1 MTDISVSKT
10 NYQVEKL
17 SWLLDRG
24 GWEFDNITLDVSSFT
39 AGTHYP
45 NGFIPSGVPLGKI
58 TATGLYGP
66 YDNAAADGREVFR
79 GHLGISTKVPNPADT
94 TKDAGAPLVF
104 AAVVKESKLPVAIDA
119 AGKADVAGWIR
130 YL

>member
-24 GWEFDNITLDVSSFT
+24 GWEFDNITLDISSFT

-66 YDNAAADGREVFR
+66 YDNAAADGREVCR

>member
-10 NYQVEKL
+10 TYQTEKL

-24 GWEFDNITLDVSSFT
+24 GWEMDNVTLDISAFT

-45 NGFIPSGVPLGKI
+45 NGFIPSGTNLGKI
-58 TATGLYGP
+58 TATGIYGP
-66 YDNAAADGREVFR
+66 YDNAAVDGREVFR
-79 GHLGISTKVPNPADT
+79 GHLGISTKVPNIADT
-94 TKDAGAPLVF
+94 TKDAGAPLLF
-104 AAVVKESKLPVAIDA
+104 AAVVKESKLPAAVDA
-119 AGKADVAGWIR
+119 AGKTDVAGWIR

>member
-10 NYQVEKL
+10 NFQTEKL

-24 GWEFDNITLDVSSFT
+24 GWEWDNITLDISTFT
-39 AGTHYP
+39 PATHYP
-45 NGFIPSGVPLGKI
+45 NGFIPSGTNLAKI
-58 TATGLYGP
+58 TATNLYGP
-66 YDNAAADGREVFR
+66 YDDAAVDGRAVMA
-79 GHLGISTKVPNPADT
+79 GHLGASTKVPNPADT
-94 TKDAGAPLVF
+94 TKGAGAPLLF
-104 AAVVKESKLPVAIDA
+104 AGVVKSSKLPIAVDT

>member
-17 SWLLDRG
+17 SWLLDDG
-24 GWEFDNITLDVSSFT
+24 GWEKESITLDISTFT

-45 NGFIPSGVPLGKI
+45 NGFIPSGTNLGKI
-58 TATGLYGP
+58 TATNLYGP
-66 YDNAAADGREVFR
+66 YDDTATDGRQTLR

-104 AAVVKESKLPVAIDA
+104 AAVVKESKLPATVDA
-119 AGKADVAGWIR
+119 AGKTDVAGWIR
-130 YL
+130 YV

>member
-24 GWEFDNITLDVSSFT
+24 GWEFDNITLDISSFT

-45 NGFIPSGVPLGKI
+45 NGYIPSGANLGKI

-66 YDNAAADGREVFR
+66 YDNTATDGREVFR

-94 TKDAGAPLVF
+94 TKDAGAPLCF
-104 AAVVKESKLPVAIDA
+104 AAVVKESKLPFALDA
-119 AGKADVAGWIR
+119 AGKTDVAGWIR

>member
-10 NYQVEKL
+10 SFQVEKL

-24 GWEFDNITLDVSSFT
+24 GFEAESITLDISSFT
-39 AGTHYP
+39 AGTHYQ
-45 NGFIPSGVPLGKI
+45 NGFIPSGTNLAKI

-66 YDNAAADGREVFR
+66 YDDAAVDGRAVFR
-79 GHLGISTKVPNPADT
+79 GHLGTSTKVPNPADT
-94 TKDAGAPLVF
+94 SKDAGAPLVF
-104 AAVVKESKLPVAIDA
+104 SAVVKDSNLPFTIDA

-130 YL
+130 YV